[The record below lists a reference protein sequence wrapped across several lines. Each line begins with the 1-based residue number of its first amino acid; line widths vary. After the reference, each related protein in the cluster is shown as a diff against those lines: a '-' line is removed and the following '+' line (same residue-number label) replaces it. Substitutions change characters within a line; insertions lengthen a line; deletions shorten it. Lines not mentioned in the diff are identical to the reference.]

1 MLRLLRPDE
10 SVDSV
15 FAIDLKRLRGEGLT
29 GLILDIDNT
38 IMPYSRLEIPP
49 AVMRWIEEAEEENF
63 DICFVS
69 NTLQKRAEFVES
81 TFGLP
86 AYSQCM
92 KPMTR
97 YLIRA
102 QRSIDSSPENI
113 AMIGD
118 QIFTDIVAGN
128 RAGCHTILVDP
139 LEDRDFV
146 LTRGLRWLES
156 FLR

>member
-1 MLRLLRPDE
+1 MLRLLRPDK
-10 SVDSV
+10 SVSSV
-15 FAIDLKRLRGEGLT
+15 AEIDLKSLKVEGLT
-29 GLILDIDNT
+29 GIILDIDNT

-49 AVMRWIEEAEEENF
+49 AVMHWIEDAEEENF

-69 NTLQKRAEFVES
+69 NTVQKRAEFVES
-81 TFGLP
+81 TLGLP

-92 KPMTR
+92 KPMKR

-102 QRSIDSSPENI
+102 QKSFDSSPENI

-128 RAGCHTILVDP
+128 RVGYHTILVEP
-139 LEDRDFV
+139 LEDRDFL
-146 LTRGLRWLES
+146 LTRTLRWLES